1 MVEVIGI
8 TKQFKKVKAVD
19 DVSFNVNNGE
29 IVGLLGENGAGKTT
43 TLRMLATM
51 LKISEGKAIINGYD
65 ASKEPYKV
73 RGEIGILFGGDVGL
87 YDRLTARENM
97 MYFAKLNGMSDDEAK
112 TSIAN
117 LSDQLEMQDYMDK
130 RVGKFSRGMKQK
142 VSIARSIVHNPSVVL
157 FDEPTTGLDVSAA
170 RIVQDFILN
179 CKKQNKAVV
188 FSSHSMTE
196 VEKLCDRV
204 VIIHKGKLIEQG
216 TIEELKQKYDNNDLE
231 EVFVSLINRG
241 EEYEG

>member
-1 MVEVIGI
+1 MIEVKGI
-8 TKQFKKVKAVD
+8 TKKFKKTTAVD
-19 DVSFNVNNGE
+19 NISFNVNNGE

-51 LKISEGKAIINGYD
+51 LKISDGKAIVNGHD
-65 ASKEPYKV
+65 VSKDPNKA

-87 YDRLTARENM
+87 YDRLTAKENI
-97 MYFAKLNGMSDDEAK
+97 MYFAKLNGMSDEEAK
-112 TSIAN
+112 KSIQD
-117 LSDQLEMQDYMDK
+117 LSNRLEMNEYIDK

-142 VSIARSIVHNPSVVL
+142 VSIARSIVHNPSAVL

-170 RIVQDFILN
+170 RIVQDFILE
-179 CKKQNKAVV
+179 CKRENKAVV

-204 VIIHKGKLIEQG
+204 VIIHKGKLIEEG
-216 TIEELKQKYDNNDLE
+216 TIESLKEKYNNSDLE
-231 EVFVSLINRG
+231 EVFVKLIDR
-241 EEYEG
+241 E

>member
-1 MVEVIGI
+1 M
-8 TKQFKKVKAVD
+8 D
-19 DVSFNVNNGE
+19 PD
-29 IVGLLGENGAGKTT
+29 
-43 TLRMLATM
+43 
-51 LKISEGKAIINGYD
+51 
-65 ASKEPYKV
+65 KE

-97 MYFAKLNGMSDDEAK
+97 MYFAKLNGMSDEEAK
-112 TSIAN
+112 KSIEN
-117 LSDQLEMQDYMDK
+117 LSNQLEMEVYIDK

-142 VSIARSIVHNPSVVL
+142 VSIARAIVHNPSVVL

-179 CKKQNKAVV
+179 CKRENKAVV
-188 FSSHSMTE
+188 FSSHSMAE

-216 TIEELKQKYDNNDLE
+216 TIGELKQKYNNSDLE
-231 EVFVSLINRG
+231 EVFVNLINRG
-241 EEYEG
+241 EEHEG